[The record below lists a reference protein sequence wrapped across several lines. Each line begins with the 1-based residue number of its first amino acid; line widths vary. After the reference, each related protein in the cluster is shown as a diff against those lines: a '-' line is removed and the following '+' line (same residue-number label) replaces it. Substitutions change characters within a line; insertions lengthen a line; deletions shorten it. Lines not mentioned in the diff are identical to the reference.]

1 MADTHETDLKIKS
14 DVEQAKKD
22 VQSLISLYTQLDSLI
37 DKVQRKAQ
45 RNNNHVSTKDTTNIR
60 NMQQEVSERAS
71 NLNTQGQRIANNS
84 RDSNVDTRKMANDFA
99 KALKDTLGSIG
110 FNPQTNG
117 VGTSQKYQDL
127 MHPHGAGSGL
137 VENPNRNF
145 LDNPNDA
152 TDITATNLRRQNV
165 KTANELKN
173 LSSDIHNN
181 QGSARRTGDRV
192 NTSLGSSKM
201 TRERFNEY
209 HSAFKETSKRTENYR
224 DIVARY
230 KRQNAN
236 NISDYSK
243 RINDIDQRFK
253 AGTATSNDSI
263 NRNQYAKQLQQEEK
277 FGDKLEDL
285 TRTLEKTDDVVKKSR
300 ENLSAGTGEGGN
312 TRVLHDRD
320 SFLGRLERRQDS
332 INIAAATGVSSQIAS
347 GTRAGNTRR
356 LQAEQ
361 YTDPITFNE
370 RQNGRMQDS
379 KHPDRDVYNSLS
391 RLGRTNG
398 TGFTGAEMNQFA
410 GAYTGTTGDTQ
421 NYRSGANAWSRFAR
435 YSGAGQQNTLALEQ
449 AIGEA
454 GGGRNPANLSRI
466 IQDNIAGSGMQG
478 RVSDQVQGLTSYAQY
493 AQGTGAGLSTR
504 GMENLSALQ
513 GTMAK
518 SGQANMQGQMGAQA
532 TQQLSQGLTNAD
544 DPAARVLMA
553 QVNGSQRYTGVG
565 GNFRMKLDMEKMQ
578 SNPGKLGKVIG
589 AINSSSPDTDVA
601 ANRLQQM
608 TGMAPSQAKKFIE
621 LQKQGKLS
629 QKDLENFTKNNKGS
643 SSSNKNTYDQNDAST
658 LNDKN
663 ARQEQGQD
671 YMSLASMPF
680 NRMAN
685 AMIPGNHPVIG
696 AMAQVMGVGA
706 LSGAGNKLAGL
717 AMRSAGKGLGTLG
730 RFGSRGIGSLLSKAG
745 YSGVGG
751 LFTKWGTKATAQAA
765 TEATEAATKNA
776 GSGIAGEAVGGATTI
791 GGSILAK
798 GKGLLGRGKGLLK
811 SGLSKGKGLFG
822 RGTSVLRGSLEKTV
836 DDGIKNNIGREA
848 GDTFRTTT
856 KVGRGLSKAGKL
868 GRGLETAGKVGRLGK
883 FVGPLDAVIGAM
895 DFANA
900 MGTTKKGTVK
910 RHKKVGKSIGGT
922 VGSVA
927 GGAIGGAIGGVP
939 GAFIG
944 SAVGGWA
951 GGKVGNWVGG
961 LFNGRKNKGTKGEK
975 TKAHK
980 KSKTLLGSA
989 KSLLK
994 GFNDM
999 LDKAMRVIAEA
1010 KSIKGGDSGGGS
1022 DSVDDVDSPD
1032 GSGVNRWKD
1041 SIKKV
1046 AKAMGQKVT
1055 DKNVKDILSL
1065 IKNESGGNEKVTQNS
1080 AVDDV
1085 NMRNGTPAQG
1095 LLQYVP
1101 STFKNYAVKGH
1112 TNINSGIDQLYA
1124 FFNNSSWQSDLNP
1137 SGGWTPHGSRV
1148 KHARGGIYNTATMR
1162 SSKDLIA
1169 EDGTEAAV
1177 PLNAKHAQDGRN
1189 MLDKISPMLGRV
1201 SLDKNDIS
1209 NLANNS
1215 TNFNPSVNVTVNVSG
1230 NANAGE
1236 VSNGVQQGVSK
1247 ALQETMN
1254 KMTNYYGN
1262 ALSPS

>member
-1 MADTHETDLKIKS
+1 MES
-14 DVEQAKKD
+14 AKKD

-127 MHPHGAGSGL
+127 MHPRGAGSGL

-152 TDITATNLRRQNV
+152 TDITASNLRRQNV
-165 KTANELKN
+165 QTANDLKN

-201 TRERFNEY
+201 TRERFKEY
-209 HSAFKETSKRTENYR
+209 HSAFDETDKRTDNYKG
-224 DIVARY
+224 IVRKY

-285 TRTLEKTDDVVKKSR
+285 TRTLEKTDDVVKQSR
-300 ENLSAGTGEGGN
+300 ESLSAGTGKGGN

-379 KHPDRDVYNSLS
+379 NHPDRDVYNSLS

-410 GAYTGTTGDTQ
+410 GAYTSTTGDTQ

-643 SSSNKNTYDQNDAST
+643 SSSNKDTYDQNDAST

-730 RFGSRGIGSLLSKAG
+730 RFGSRGIGSLLSNAG

-751 LFTKWGTKATAQAA
+751 LFTKWGTK
-765 TEATEAATKNA
+765 
-776 GSGIAGEAVGGATTI
+776 TTTQE
-791 GGSILAK
+791 
-798 GKGLLGRGKGLLK
+798 

-822 RGTSVLRGSLEKTV
+822 RGTSALKGSLEKTVDDGIKNNIGREAGDTFRTTTKEGRGLPKGKGLFGRFGSRVRGSLEKTV

-883 FVGPLDAVIGAM
+883 FVGPLDAVIGAI

-927 GGAIGGAIGGVP
+927 GGTIGGAIGGVP

-1065 IKNESGGNEKVTQNS
+1065 IKNESGGDEKVPQK
-1080 AVDDV
+1080 VWDK
-1085 NMRNGTPAQG
+1085 NMAKGTPAQG

-1124 FFNNSSWQSDLNP
+1124 FFNNSSWKSDLNP